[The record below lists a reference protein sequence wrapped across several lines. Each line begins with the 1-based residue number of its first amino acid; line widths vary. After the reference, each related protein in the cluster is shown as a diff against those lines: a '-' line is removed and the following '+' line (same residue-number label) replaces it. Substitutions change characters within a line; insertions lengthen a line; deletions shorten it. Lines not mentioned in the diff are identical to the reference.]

1 VLTLFLAFQEIYS
14 GCCTVAAQAAP
25 RTGALS
31 EEAAPS
37 AGDLI
42 EGYRLAFLLG
52 GGLAALGVCIALFVV
67 RRDECE
73 EAASKLKDPEYAAA
87 FLAECRQASRM

>member
-1 VLTLFLAFQEIYS
+1 LS
-14 GCCTVAAQAAP
+14 G
-25 RTGALS
+25 
-31 EEAAPS
+31 EAAPS

-67 RRDECE
+67 RRDDECE
-73 EAASKLKDPEYAAA
+73 EAASKLEDPEYAAA

>member
-1 VLTLFLAFQEIYS
+1 LS
-14 GCCTVAAQAAP
+14 G
-25 RTGALS
+25 
-31 EEAAPS
+31 EAALS

-67 RRDECE
+67 RKDECE
-73 EAASKLKDPEYAAA
+73 EAASKLEDPE
-87 FLAECRQASRM
+87 